1 MVDDGGVSGP
11 TRDPSV
17 ASSRQPSTFRG
28 TLRGD
33 LTASLFFRISLSFPF
48 PFQFSFS
55 CSFFLAVPSSQ
66 LE

>member
-1 MVDDGGVSGP
+1 MVDDGGVSGA

-17 ASSRQPSTFRG
+17 ASSRQPST
-28 TLRGD
+28 LRGD
-33 LTASLFFRISLSFPF
+33 LTTPLFFRMSLSFPF
-48 PFQFSFS
+48 SFPFSFSFS